1 MAVVGTAFLLP
12 VGRALARIHVKSRGD
27 GAEAAEDGA
36 PVEGCTSC
44 PPVGRKPA
52 LGPKKQSA
60 IRLEIASSHDSLL
73 EETGFKPSV
82 PLGET
87 RIGPLVRIACAG
99 GFAKAGERA
108 EPEVRIHLS
117 PSKRW
122 YGAGDEEMAPSS
134 L

>member
-60 IRLEIASSHDSLL
+60 IRLEIASSHDSLCWREVDSNIRYRGRRRRSGRL
-73 EETGFKPSV
+73 GVSITSTFPS
-82 PLGET
+82 
-87 RIGPLVRIACAG
+87 R
-99 GFAKAGERA
+99 
-108 EPEVRIHLS
+108 EVRERRSGTTLDILHVERRAARSLS
-117 PSKRW
+117 EHRV
-122 YGAGDEEMAPSS
+122 
-134 L
+134 